1 MATVAIFGAGD
12 IGGGCAHALAGAD
25 GVDHIVVID
34 AAAHVAAGKALDI
47 QQAGAISGFHTRLE
61 GTADETRAIGCAAC
75 VVADRFASGS
85 PEWRGEEGLALVK
98 RIASFAPG
106 VPIVFAGASQ
116 TDLLAAAAIEAR
128 IAAPLLIGSATEAL
142 ASAAIAIAAMEAGC
156 SPSEMSL
163 AVLGAPP
170 ASFVVPWSDA
180 AIGGFALERIVSQ
193 VQLRRIEARV
203 AKLWPPGPH
212 ALGSAAASVVRGI
225 IGASRRSFDIQTLL
239 GGEFGAR
246 GRVGAV
252 PAMLTSAGIAQT
264 RIPSL
269 NTRERV
275 LLETAL
281 GI

>member
-12 IGGGCAHALAGAD
+12 IGGACAHALADAD
-25 GVDHIVVID
+25 SVDHIVVID
-34 AAAHVAAGKALDI
+34 AAANVAAGKALDI

-61 GTADETRAIGCAAC
+61 GTADETRAIGCAAF

-98 RIASFAPG
+98 RIASLGDG

-116 TDLLAAAAIEAR
+116 TDLVAAAAFEAR
-128 IAAPLLIGSATEAL
+128 VAARLLIGSATEAL
-142 ASAAIAIAAMEAGC
+142 ASAATAIAAMEAGC
-156 SPSEMSL
+156 APPEIAL
-163 AVLGAPP
+163 AVLGTPGA
-170 ASFVVPWSDA
+170 FVVPWSDA
-180 AIGGFALERIVSQ
+180 TIGGFALERIVSQ

-203 AKLWPPGPH
+203 AKLWPPGPY
-212 ALGSAAASVVRGI
+212 ALGGAAASVVLGI
-225 IGASRRSFDIQTLL
+225 IGASRRSFDVLTLL
-239 GGEFGAR
+239 AGEFGAR

-252 PAMLTSAGIAQT
+252 PAMLTGAGIAQT